1 MIDAKNQPEYK
12 DAKELDSIIIGDDK
26 NIKEEEIVDK
36 ETNVG
41 KKLSDLTTKRVVIIV
56 MLLMISIPIF
66 NTETYFTDKSI
77 YE

>member
-1 MIDAKNQPEYK
+1 M
-12 DAKELDSIIIGDDK
+12 DSIIIGDEQ
-26 NIKEEEIVDK
+26 NIKEEEIVNN

>member
-12 DAKELDSIIIGDDK
+12 DAKELDSIIIGDDQ
-26 NIKEEEIVDK
+26 NIKEEEIVDN